1 MSLNVFIRVFMRHT
15 KSLYEV
21 SKGDEQVKQSRAKR
35 QTKKERKKKE
45 KRLKRFGKSKEVS
58 SF

>member
-15 KSLYEV
+15 KCLYEV

-35 QTKKERKKKE
+35 QTKKEGKKKE
-45 KRLKRFGKSKEVS
+45 KKIEKVWKE
-58 SF
+58 

>member
-1 MSLNVFIRVFMRHT
+1 MTPSKIRHT

-45 KRLKRFGKSKEVS
+45 KRLKRFGKSKEVP